1 MNLPVYWQFGQS
13 ALNTALAMPT
23 NNDIVTHSQNFMGSK
38 DLLSNGDSPV
48 STLAAQIAE
57 NLTQGT
63 RNSKTEDREKLRKL
77 LQEILQTDDES
88 EEVTENVEKRID
100 INRRL
105 IYVIIRVGLES
116 FNDDP
121 FNHQSDS
128 KRQVEESL
136 SVVELTLRKSPEA
149 LFSVFQSHE
158 VDIPLRGPLYLWLIP
173 KLFMVPIKFKDADTR
188 IRTLQLLEIAL
199 GAERKPS
206 HFQGRSKVISRYI
219 QGCIKGKLINVKTNM
234 QSYLI

>member
-1 MNLPVYWQFGQS
+1 
-13 ALNTALAMPT
+13 MPT
-23 NNDIVTHSQNFMGSK
+23 NNDIVAHSQNYMDSN
-38 DLLSNGDSPV
+38 DLFSNGDSPV
-48 STLAAQIAE
+48 STLAAQIAD
-57 NLTQGT
+57 NLTQGSN
-63 RNSKTEDREKLRKL
+63 NSKIEDREKLRKL

-116 FNDDP
+116 LFNDDP
-121 FNHQSDS
+121 FNNQSSS
-128 KRQVEESL
+128 KRQVDESL
-136 SVVELTLRKSPEA
+136 SVVELTLRKSPEV

-158 VDIPLRGPLYLWLIP
+158 ADIPLRGPLYLWLIP
-173 KLFMVPIKFKDADTR
+173 RLFMVPVKFKDADTR
-188 IRTLQLLEIAL
+188 IRTLQVLEIAL

-219 QGCIKGKLINVKTNM
+219 QGCIKGKLITLKTNT